1 MSRPS
6 LRRIRPAFALALVV
20 ALGAPATAQD
30 VDNARPAAKAA
41 AKAPV
46 EDTGMLGTNSGEQ
59 IYAQICQGCHM
70 PGGKGAEGAGRYP
83 AFAGNQNLAS
93 SRYMALTILNGRRNM
108 PAFARPAR
116 GEFYFPPTWL
126 TDQQVANV
134 VNYIRTSFGNDYR
147 DPITAAEVQALQPPK
162 KKKD

>member
-1 MSRPS
+1 MNAAPVRRNRP
-6 LRRIRPAFALALVV
+6 LVALALLV

-30 VDNARPAAKAA
+30 AKQAEPTAAPA
-41 AKAPV
+41 V

-83 AFAGNQNLAS
+83 AFVDNPNLAS
-93 SRYMALTILNGRRNM
+93 TRYMALTILNGRRNM
-108 PAFARPAR
+108 PAFVRPER

-134 VNYIRTSFGNDYR
+134 VNYIRTSFGNDFR
-147 DPITAAEVQALQPPK
+147 DPITADEVRALQPPR

>member
-1 MSRPS
+1 MSAASP
-6 LRRIRPAFALALVV
+6 RRFRALALALVL

-30 VDNARPAAKAA
+30 SQQATPAAKPA
-41 AKAPV
+41 V

-83 AFAGNQNLAS
+83 AFVANPNLAS
-93 SRYMALTILNGRRNM
+93 SRYLALTILNGRRNM
-108 PAFARPAR
+108 PAFARPER
-116 GEFYFPPTWL
+116 PEFYFPPTWL

-134 VNYIRTSFGNDYR
+134 VNYIRTSFGNDFR
-147 DPITAAEVQALQPPK
+147 DPITAAEVRALQPTE